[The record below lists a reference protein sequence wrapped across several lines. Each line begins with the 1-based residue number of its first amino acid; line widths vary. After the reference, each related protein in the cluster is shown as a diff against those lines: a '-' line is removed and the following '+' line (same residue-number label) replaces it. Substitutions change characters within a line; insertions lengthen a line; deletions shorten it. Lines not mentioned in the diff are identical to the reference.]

1 MPRKKKWENYIV
13 WNTTK
18 GVSISQNKGNGA
30 KKSSTLKKKAKR
42 RRKRM
47 EWEKTE

>member
-1 MPRKKKWENYIV
+1 MRYRKKWENYIV

-30 KKSSTLKKKAKR
+30 KKSSTLKTKK
-42 RRKRM
+42 RK
-47 EWEKTE
+47 EKKIAVEKTE